1 MAQGLTPMPLSV
13 RSAMQHCGRVR
24 DQHGDN
30 RRHYAPEVRLKK
42 KNIKRLMSV
51 GSRQR
56 VEPVP
61 LHAQKYLSEGYTL
74 PITRVMQIHLN
85 YSHILVKTLTA
96 LEPATSHFMRTEG
109 SSR

>member
-1 MAQGLTPMPLSV
+1 
-13 RSAMQHCGRVR
+13 
-24 DQHGDN
+24 
-30 RRHYAPEVRLKK
+30 
-42 KNIKRLMSV
+42 MSV

-96 LEPATSHFMRTEG
+96 LEPATSHFMRNYRGFEPVTALRHTAALEPLFQTF
-109 SSR
+109 